1 MHPSLVAVLRGGIG
15 LERSLNRFC
24 INTGLAAKRSVSAPF
39 GVPIWECAQM
49 IVVVEVVVVAV
60 AIVGQGKASR
70 NGGVVDWF
78 GKSDYT
84 TKVA

>member
-1 MHPSLVAVLRGGIG
+1 MAVLRGGIG

-39 GVPIWECAQM
+39 GVPIWECVHMVA
-49 IVVVEVVVVAV
+49 VVAV
-60 AIVGQGKASR
+60 AIAAASIVGCGKATR

-78 GKSDYT
+78 GKVT
-84 TKVA
+84 TLLK